1 MLTKEQIDKIWNRTP
16 EEEAEAERNRRA
28 ITEQERDEL
37 LHEFNQ
43 QYLDFFDSWGYCKVT
58 GTGPDMC
65 ECYEWKLWFFS
76 EEKNVSYGVL
86 RNNMKNPEAE
96 ELIQKAI
103 EKYKQTL
110 TPEEITEARA
120 DEMGMTIDEFKK
132 YEEDEEYW
140 DVYFERLG

>member
-43 QYLDFFDSWGYCKVT
+43 QNLKFYDSWGYHSVLEI
-58 GTGPDMC
+58 GPDFC
-65 ECYEWKLWFFS
+65 ESYDFKLWFFS
-76 EEKNVSYGVL
+76 EEKNVSCGVL
-86 RNNMKNPEAE
+86 RDVKNFEAE

-103 EKYKQTL
+103 EKYRQTL
-110 TPEEITEARA
+110 TPQEILEARA
-120 DEMGMTIDEFKK
+120 DDMGMTVDEYKK

-140 DVYFERLG
+140 DAYFDRFG